1 MIRIMYIIN
10 LYSFIMILDK
20 SLRFIIFNYLSIDY
34 KIMTILQNSFCN
46 IVLIRSI
53 SLKNFCNLYILEI
66 IIIIMLKKGLGYE
79 IFLQFISLTYFLHH
93 HFSLMLVQMCLRDR
107 LHVLETE
114 MRYVY
119 ETCVWKLK
127 KLNMGN

>member
-1 MIRIMYIIN
+1 
-10 LYSFIMILDK
+10 MILDK
-20 SLRFIIFNYLSIDY
+20 NLRFIIFNYLSIDY
-34 KIMTILQNSFCN
+34 KIMIILLNSFCN

-53 SLKNFCNLYILEI
+53 SLKNFCNLYILE

-119 ETCVWKLK
+119 EICVWKLK
-127 KLNMGN
+127 KRIMGN